1 MTNNTNVLELE
12 LPDVT
17 IDDIF
22 QAQGSLY
29 GDRTPSPSIVALHRS
44 ILEEAVALARPVMV
58 WRDINIVKAEGA
70 ELFLEGGHKLTSRLL
85 VRIAGQGE
93 KLVLFMLTIG
103 NAIDQRVDAYMKDNK
118 IGHAFALDAA
128 GSAFVAKSAA
138 AAEELVTREY
148 LPGEKTTFP
157 LGPGH
162 SYWQKLDD
170 LRTIHRL
177 VKGELI
183 GINLTE
189 TNLMLPKKSVAMTI
203 GVGNNLP
210 DLEGKIH
217 CDFCTLQKNCQMRDF
232 GKNC

>member
-22 QAQGSLY
+22 QAQGSFY

-44 ILEEAVALARPVMV
+44 ILEETVALARPVMV
-58 WRDINIVKAEGA
+58 WRDINIAKVEGA

-85 VRIAGQGE
+85 VKIASQGE
-93 KLVLFMLTIG
+93 KLVLFMVTIG
-103 NAIDQRVDAYMKDNK
+103 SAIDERVEAYMKDHK

-138 AAEELVTREY
+138 AAEELVTKEFF
-148 LPGEKTTFP
+148 PGQKTTFP

-170 LRTIHRL
+170 LRTIHQL
-177 VKGELI
+177 ANGELI
-183 GINLTE
+183 GISLTE

-217 CDFCTLQKNCQMRDF
+217 CDFCTLQKNCQMRGF
-232 GKNC
+232 SQSC